1 MVQDLAIRDNFA
13 ALFDR
18 AEQLK
23 EDMKDAI
30 DVAVMKI
37 TDGGNRDIRLNHAIV
52 CDDGFAIEYVGVDP
66 FGDGIILFSRDI
78 EHIRHGAVALHDDC
92 INIEITLGILTML
105 NADAYTINNN

>member
-66 FGDGIILFSRDI
+66 FGDGIIYLFSRDI
-78 EHIRHGAVALHDDC
+78 DGAVALHDDC
-92 INIEITLGILTML
+92 INIEITLGVLTML